1 MIQIAMDVCW
11 ERHGEKRQRKYD
23 FVQWQKTDGRSN
35 TDMLYRQI
43 ERPTDR
49 QTDRQTNKQTDTQTD

>member
-11 ERHGEKRQRKYD
+11 ERHGEKWQRKYD

-49 QTDRQTNKQTDTQTD
+49 LKSWQ